1 MSERSA
7 VTGTILRGQL
17 DAWNRKPCLRRM
29 YGGWFE
35 AMRREM
41 PPGPALEVGAG
52 IGKFKEH
59 VPGVLTLDIEKTPWT
74 DMVGDAQ
81 RLPVRGGSLAAIAL
95 FDVLHHLPRPA
106 LFLREAV
113 RVLRPGGRVVI
124 MDPYVSPLSWPV
136 YRFLHPEPV
145 VLDCDPLGEEGVCS
159 DTPFDSNQAVAT
171 RLFFRDAGRV
181 EREFPELRVVRRER
195 LAYLSYPLTGG
206 FGGRA
211 LLPDGA
217 IAALA
222 RLEERLGFLAPL
234 LAFRTF
240 VVLEKHD
247 SQR

>member
-1 MSERSA
+1 MTERSEHSA
-7 VTGTILRGQL
+7 GHILREQL
-17 DAWNRKPCLRRM
+17 EAWNRKACLRRM

-59 VPGVLTLDIEKTPWT
+59 APGVLTLDIEKTPWT
-74 DMVGDAQ
+74 DLVGDAQ
-81 RLPVRGGSLAAIAL
+81 RLPVRSGALASIVL

-113 RVLRPGGRVVI
+113 RALRPGGRVLV
-124 MDPYVSPLSWPV
+124 MDPYVSPVSWPV

-145 VLDCDPLGEEGVCS
+145 RMRCDPLGEEGVCT
-159 DTPFDSNQAVAT
+159 DRPFDSNQAVAT
-171 RLFFRDAGRV
+171 ALFFRDARRL
-181 EREFPELRVVRRER
+181 EREFPELSVVRRER
-195 LAYLSYPLTGG
+195 LALLSYPLTGG

-211 LLPDGA
+211 LLPDAA
-217 IAALA
+217 IAWLSGVEA
-222 RLEERLGFLAPL
+222 RLPFLAPL
-234 LAFRTF
+234 MAFRTF

-247 SQR
+247 R